1 MREAGPVDAN
11 AVFRAIET
19 EGILGEIVSIVARAA
34 VRAVTSEPKPSR
46 PISSTR
52 RASSHRPSA
61 VVLPFEI
68 LPFTLPVAEPALP
81 QVRSNDRALPLH
93 VVPLAEESLFS
104 RLESLVSRLQVSFHT
119 LASHSFG
126 IDDRTG
132 RTVWWHRPHPWTLAK
147 ISQCTG
153 VKTTRLRSMTFE
165 ELQPVYRGDEDP
177 ARFLPPGGT
186 TPGRP
191 TGEPIRFAICGPCLE
206 GDSVPYLR
214 SLWHLGWLAVCP
226 IYGTVLLTRSE
237 RCHCGIRV
245 PQLSVCA
252 PFSPITCTRCG
263 ESLLGQ
269 CYRTAPEVT
278 LQDALLRGKRE
289 NISEIA
295 GIGTFTWQKLVALAD
310 IILDGFWR
318 ATILEERESILLRY
332 QFETIE
338 APDRE
343 TRLYDCRHDSLLFL
357 AWLIDGWPRS
367 LWGEHR
373 SGPALAWLEPSPRT
387 AYLIAYCPAG
397 RGIRRMSR
405 VRTTSP
411 PDIHRPTAQ
420 TLGGLRAPC
429 QSTN

>member
-1 MREAGPVDAN
+1 MREAGPVDEN

-104 RLESLVSRLQVSFHT
+104 RLENLVSRLQVSFHT

-191 TGEPIRFAICGPCLE
+191 TGELSGSRFVDRAWRGTRFHICGPCGTSAGSPCADLWH
-206 GDSVPYLR
+206 GLTHPLRTVPLRNPRSAALRLR
-214 SLWHLGWLAVCP
+214 SILSDNLYPMWRKLARP
-226 IYGTVLLTRSE
+226 MLSDGARS
-237 RCHCGIRV
+237 H
-245 PQLSVCA
+245 
-252 PFSPITCTRCG
+252 
-263 ESLLGQ
+263 
-269 CYRTAPEVT
+269 
-278 LQDALLRGKRE
+278 
-289 NISEIA
+289 
-295 GIGTFTWQKLVALAD
+295 
-310 IILDGFWR
+310 
-318 ATILEERESILLRY
+318 
-332 QFETIE
+332 
-338 APDRE
+338 
-343 TRLYDCRHDSLLFL
+343 
-357 AWLIDGWPRS
+357 
-367 LWGEHR
+367 
-373 SGPALAWLEPSPRT
+373 
-387 AYLIAYCPAG
+387 PAG
-397 RGIRRMSR
+397 CA
-405 VRTTSP
+405 
-411 PDIHRPTAQ
+411 AQ
-420 TLGGLRAPC
+420 RQA
-429 QSTN
+429 